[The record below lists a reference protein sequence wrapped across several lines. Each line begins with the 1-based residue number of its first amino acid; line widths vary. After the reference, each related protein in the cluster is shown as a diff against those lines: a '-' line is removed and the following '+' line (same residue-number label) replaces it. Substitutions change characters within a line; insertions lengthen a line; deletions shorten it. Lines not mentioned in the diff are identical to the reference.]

1 MSNKF
6 EDNWQVIWLMKKN
19 LNPATY
25 QTRDTNEKF
34 KSGRAKLEIKFY
46 NVESKLI
53 TTRTAME
60 LTSKNG
66 NEYIVCSLHEAVPRT
81 ILKRECSSDYDALA
95 QLHEVYSSD
104 E

>member
-1 MSNKF
+1 MTTFNES
-6 EDNWQVIWLMKKN
+6 WVVIWELKKT
-19 LNPATY
+19 LNAATY

-34 KSGRAKLEIKFY
+34 KSGRAKLEIKFF

-60 LTSKNG
+60 LTSKSG
-66 NEYIVCSLHEAVPRT
+66 NEYIVCSKHEAVPRT

>member
-1 MSNKF
+1 MSKF
-6 EDNWQVIWLMKKN
+6 EDSWVVIWELKKT
-19 LNPATY
+19 LNAATY
-25 QTRDTNEKF
+25 QTRDTNTTF
-34 KSGRAKLEIKFY
+34 KSGRPRLEIKFY

-53 TTRTAME
+53 ATRTAME

>member
-1 MSNKF
+1 MTTFNES
-6 EDNWQVIWLMKKN
+6 WVVIWELKKT
-19 LNPATY
+19 LNAATY

-34 KSGRAKLEIKFY
+34 ASGRAKLEIKFY
-46 NVESKLI
+46 NVNSKII

-60 LTSKNG
+60 LTSKGG
-66 NEYIVCSLHEAVPRT
+66 NRYLVCSKHEAVPRT

-95 QLHEVYSSD
+95 QLNEVYSSD